1 MSQAIY
7 TNAALATALLA
18 AVVKAAESWRRVS
31 YVAITRGGRSA
42 LCGAVAAALALA
54 VLIALLLPEMLSL
67 EPSEQHLL
75 FGTWLLVTGM
85 RWMRKAILWYAAAY
99 TAGTINSRPNIRK
112 ATARMKPTRLAAFDY
127 LGFLTAF
134 RICIVNGYQRSRKW
148 LRGGSFACCGR
159 RTISEKNADRGALQ
173 PRSLFC
179 RGPGKCVWD
188 VLDRRRSRFS
198 VARLRPD
205 YPHPRLR
212 FLDHRLGGRHAQVR
226 RSELHPRVPL
236 RNFAAMSTVFFVLRE
251 IGRAFA
257 DDYGFTLTILAWI
270 FVVGFINL
278 AATDE
283 RWRAPIFL
291 IGLLAILLLSIA
303 FSHSPSAPSHKPQP
317 KHTR

>member
-134 RICIVNGYQRSRKW
+134 RICIVNGFPIVAIPIALGYSGTGINEAGSGSVVGV
-148 LRGGSFACCGR
+148 LLVVVGGLSLR
-159 RTISEKNADRGALQ
+159 RTLTEGRCNRVLFSAGALVSAFGTFWTADGLGFQ
-173 PRSLFC
+173 WPASDLIILILAFAFWITGWAAVMR
-179 RGPGKCVWD
+179 KCVD
-188 VLDRRRSRFS
+188 PNYTPVFRFGIS
-198 VARLRPD
+198 LP
-205 YPHPRLR
+205 
-212 FLDHRLGGRHAQVR
+212 
-226 RSELHPRVPL
+226 
-236 RNFAAMSTVFFVLRE
+236 
-251 IGRAFA
+251 
-257 DDYGFTLTILAWI
+257 
-270 FVVGFINL
+270 
-278 AATDE
+278 
-283 RWRAPIFL
+283 
-291 IGLLAILLLSIA
+291 
-303 FSHSPSAPSHKPQP
+303 
-317 KHTR
+317 